1 MRHAFQTCVALFTQT
16 FKHAIT
22 HTLTFKHA
30 IQTFKHAKL
39 LKLHFKYSIPS
50 NTVQHTLAR
59 KAPGGGRIK
68 HLVPPCISGMQLFEA
83 EHVSIRADSMHQL
96 LPKRQQIGPLAHP
109 KPSNTLPVDTHHSHR
124 SFSQEGRLIYFSTSL
139 L

>member
-1 MRHAFQTCVALFTQT
+1 MYIDLSMHSCSNY
-16 FKHAIT
+16 IST
-22 HTLTFKHA
+22 HTSK
-30 IQTFKHAKL
+30 
-39 LKLHFKYSIPS
+39 
-50 NTVQHTLAR
+50 

-68 HLVPPCISGMQLFEA
+68 RLVPPCISGVQLFEA
-83 EHVSIRADSMHQL
+83 ERVSIRADSMHQL

-109 KPSNTLPVDTHHSHR
+109 KPSNTLPVDTHHSQR